1 MYYVVETKSSY
12 SIESTSTGS
21 CLFWRRGHIVY
32 SFRVGLCH
40 GFLFFSPGSS
50 FIFNVEWV
58 QHSRNARVSISDLA
72 QTIETVKAARRV
84 ANNPREP
91 LRV

>member
-12 SIESTSTGS
+12 SRRK
-21 CLFWRRGHIVY
+21 LFHRELPFLEGGHIVY

-40 GFLFFSPGSS
+40 GFLFFSLPVPS

-58 QHSRNARVSISDLA
+58 QHSRNARASISDLA
-72 QTIETVKAARRV
+72 
-84 ANNPREP
+84 
-91 LRV
+91 